1 MRLYISPMD
10 AVLVEVD
17 QDGRV
22 RFDGEDWSVPTLQEQ
37 RAILYSAQNQVSEL
51 KELIDILGREGPTA
65 GLEPRLRR
73 IMPADGDASR
83 P

>member
-22 RFDGEDWSVPTLQEQ
+22 RFDGEDWSVPTLQEL

-51 KELIDILGREGPTA
+51 KELIDILEREDQQRG
-65 GLEPRLRR
+65 
-73 IMPADGDASR
+73 
-83 P
+83 

>member
-22 RFDGEDWSVPTLQEQ
+22 RFDGEDWSVPTLQEL

-51 KELIDILGREGPTA
+51 KELIDILEREGQQR
-65 GLEPRLRR
+65 G
-73 IMPADGDASR
+73 
-83 P
+83 

>member
-22 RFDGEDWSVPTLQEQ
+22 RFDGEDWSVPTLQEL
-37 RAILYSAQNQVSEL
+37 RAILYAAQNQVSEL
-51 KELIDILGREGPTA
+51 KELIDILEREGQQ
-65 GLEPRLRR
+65 RR
-73 IMPADGDASR
+73 
-83 P
+83 

>member
-22 RFDGEDWSVPTLQEQ
+22 RFDGEDWSVPTLQEL
-37 RAILYSAQNQVSEL
+37 RAILYAAQNQVSEL
-51 KELIDILGREGPTA
+51 KELIDILEREGKQR
-65 GLEPRLRR
+65 G
-73 IMPADGDASR
+73 
-83 P
+83 